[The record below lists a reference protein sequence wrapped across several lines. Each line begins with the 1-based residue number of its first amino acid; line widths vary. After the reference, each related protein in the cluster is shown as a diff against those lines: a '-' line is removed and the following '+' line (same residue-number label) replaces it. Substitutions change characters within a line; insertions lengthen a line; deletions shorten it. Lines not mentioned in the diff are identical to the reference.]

1 MNSRSISLSNSYR
14 SVSENRSHSLEQRGP
29 VQRGPALNFMIFL
42 GKSIENALT
51 SSGILRKFEEQI
63 GDIQFF
69 FDYNYTIPDFLGFV
83 LHIKGE
89 DIKKKR
95 DATQFLLDYII
106 KNNLDDY
113 NDEDRKPSDR
123 ISILLLVPNGLVSMI
138 IGTKGRQISNLI
150 KESSAN
156 IVVNQPIYKMLHRT
170 VAIKGRPACVANA
183 ILSIQS
189 IMEERYYEVSKVE
202 MEVKP
207 LNTTT
212 SHTHVIISIF
222 MCI

>member
-1 MNSRSISLSNSYR
+1 M
-14 SVSENRSHSLEQRGP
+14 
-29 VQRGPALNFMIFL
+29 
-42 GKSIENALT
+42 
-51 SSGILRKFEEQI
+51 SSGFFRKIEEQI

-69 FDYNYTIPDFLGFV
+69 FDYNYTIPDLAGFV

-95 DATQFLLDYII
+95 DAAQLLLEYIV
-106 KNNLDDY
+106 KNNLNDY
-113 NDEDRKPSDR
+113 NEEERKPSDKLG
-123 ISILLLVPNGLVSMI
+123 ILLLVPNGLVSMI

-150 KESSAN
+150 KESGAN
-156 IVVNQPIYKMLHRT
+156 IVVNQPIFKMLHRT
-170 VAIKGRPACVANA
+170 VAIKGRPGNVANA

-202 MEVKP
+202 MEVRP

-212 SHTHVIISIF
+212 SHTHVD
-222 MCI
+222 